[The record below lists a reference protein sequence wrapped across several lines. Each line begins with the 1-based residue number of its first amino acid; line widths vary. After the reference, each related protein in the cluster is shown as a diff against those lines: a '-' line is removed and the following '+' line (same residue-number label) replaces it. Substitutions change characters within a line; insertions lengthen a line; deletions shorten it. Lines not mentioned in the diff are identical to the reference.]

1 MPHPERA
8 DTINEPP
15 NSFIH
20 SLIHSSNLKGLFCA
34 KDMLEYQDEYK
45 GMSEY
50 TAPSVHP
57 ETKTNVNFRTV
68 WRVLGRA
75 SHRAPGEP
83 GWQEKGLVKG
93 SSTRRDRA
101 TAWRTQAGHRCPA
114 HCQQEFCNWKSV
126 TWNNTG
132 MAFRTQTRLQTS
144 CYWTVAPLTQEQEGL
159 RTDIVSV

>member
-1 MPHPERA
+1 MLIQVCRYPHEDVHAALFRKGKKGKQKGKTYTAPQARDIQVPHPERA

-68 WRVLGRA
+68 
-75 SHRAPGEP
+75 
-83 GWQEKGLVKG
+83 
-93 SSTRRDRA
+93 
-101 TAWRTQAGHRCPA
+101 
-114 HCQQEFCNWKSV
+114 
-126 TWNNTG
+126 
-132 MAFRTQTRLQTS
+132 
-144 CYWTVAPLTQEQEGL
+144 
-159 RTDIVSV
+159 